1 MRIIYITQ
9 NSSNQNINIQLFA
22 EERVTHPNPGG
33 DELKCKHGQKKC
45 VSTFGFFVK
54 PIFKLFGLCLVGL
67 ITGLVLRQ
75 TNIAQEVIVSLLD
88 LLISIFTDI
97 VWNPGYQLM
106 SRVEE
111 EEESSLKTGSR
122 LALEKRRMAAAWQQT
137 D

>member
-45 VSTFGFFVK
+45 VATFGFWVK
-54 PIFKLFGLCLVGL
+54 PILKLFWALLGWLDHWFGSPSDQCC
-67 ITGLVLRQ
+67 T
-75 TNIAQEVIVSLLD
+75 QEVIVSLRD
-88 LLISIFTDI
+88 LLISILTDI
-97 VWNPGYQLM
+97 VWNPGHQLM

-111 EEESSLKTGSR
+111 EEESNLNTGSR
-122 LALEKRRMAAAWQQT
+122 LAAL
-137 D
+137 